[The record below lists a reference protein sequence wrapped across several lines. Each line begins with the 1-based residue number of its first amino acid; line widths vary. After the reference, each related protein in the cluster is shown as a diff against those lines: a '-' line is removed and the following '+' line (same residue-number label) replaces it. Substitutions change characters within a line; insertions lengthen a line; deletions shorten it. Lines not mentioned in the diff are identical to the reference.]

1 MTVSTTVLLL
11 ATHSTTTHVPA
22 TVLLLLLLIL
32 VLLPLASHIW
42 VVFVVHDLLLVLT
55 ILVLHHVAVHTLLLL
70 LLIESLLAG
79 LSRCI
84 AFMLWSPV
92 PAALPEVASTASMT
106 AEHGV
111 LQRMLLVIGFWKLDR
126 IWIEESC
133 TVLTV
138 LRWLLRL

>member
-11 ATHSTTTHVPA
+11 ATHSTTTHVPT
-22 TVLLLLLLIL
+22 TVLLLLLIL

-42 VVFVVHDLLLVLT
+42 VVFVVYDLLLVLI
-55 ILVLHHVAVHTLLLL
+55 ILVLHHVAIHTLLLL
-70 LLIESLLAG
+70 LLIESLLSG
-79 LSRCI
+79 LRRYI
-84 AFMLWSPV
+84 ALMLWSPV
-92 PAALPEVASTASMT
+92 PAALPEVASTALMT

-111 LQRMLLVIGFWKLDR
+111 LQGMLLVIGFWQLDR